1 MTNIPLI
8 VQLGDGCVIVGTLV
22 SFQQNL
28 PAPTFFDSAIHQL
41 PETSCS
47 VSVLT
52 DTMGTLDFNARH
64 VVKIGT
70 DTGHMVETKAAM
82 DVVLY
87 LKSLLNLY
95 RNGKGSVEQLLQ
107 KICEDASA

>member
-1 MTNIPLI
+1 MTNIHLI
-8 VQLGDGCVIVGTLV
+8 VHLGDGCVIVGTLV

-28 PAPTFFDSAIHQL
+28 PVPTFFDSAIHQL
-41 PETSCS
+41 PEASCS

-70 DTGHMVETKAAM
+70 DKDHMVDIKAAM

-87 LKSLLNLY
+87 LTSMLELYHKS
-95 RNGKGSVEQLLQ
+95 GSSVEQLL
-107 KICEDASA
+107 KEVCNG

>member
-8 VQLGDGCVIVGTLV
+8 VHLGDGCVIVGTLA

-28 PAPTFFDSAIHQL
+28 PAPAFFDSAIHQL
-41 PETSCS
+41 PEASCS

-52 DTMGTLDFNARH
+52 DTMGTIDFNARH

-70 DTGHMVETKAAM
+70 DKDHMVDIKAPG
-82 DVVLY
+82 DVMIYVT
-87 LKSLLNLY
+87 SLLD
-95 RNGKGSVEQLLQ
+95 KVESSVEQLL
-107 KICEDASA
+107 KKACDG

>member
-1 MTNIPLI
+1 MTNIHLI
-8 VQLGDGCVIVGTLV
+8 VHLGDGCVIVGTLV
-22 SFQQNL
+22 SFQQSL
-28 PAPTFFDSAIHQL
+28 PAQTFFDCSIHQF

-70 DTGHMVETKAAM
+70 DRDHMVDIKAPL

-87 LKSLLNLY
+87 LTSLLDLD
-95 RNGKGSVEQLLQ
+95 RKAGSSVGQLLQ
-107 KICEDASA
+107 QIHQDAST

>member
-41 PETSCS
+41 PEASCS

-70 DTGHMVETKAAM
+70 DKDHMVETKAAM

-95 RNGKGSVEQLLQ
+95 RNGEGSVEQLLQ
-107 KICEDASA
+107 QICKDAST